1 MNEKI
6 TELESEIQQ
15 LKDKEE
21 KSKHEYISYEA
32 KIKNL
37 NDIIKN
43 KNSTIEEMEKEI
55 KVFKEKKQREEGKML
70 EPAETVFIPMKEKV
84 KKRRRRKIDNN
95 E

>member
-1 MNEKI
+1 
-6 TELESEIQQ
+6 
-15 LKDKEE
+15 
-21 KSKHEYISYEA
+21 
-32 KIKNL
+32 
-37 NDIIKN
+37 
-43 KNSTIEEMEKEI
+43 MEKEI